1 MWALNGNFN
10 GDQTFSNAVI
20 RNPGHPCDLFHPL
33 CLSLSFAF
41 YVHSITRLVSLCV
54 NLRWCLSLLVGKA
67 IDLSH
72 KKTDLILPGKRDQH
86 LLVGVTYEAKHGES
100 LQAVASRF
108 RTTVK
113 SILSLNFDLDAQVEA
128 NPMKVSEREY
138 MRERQCMS
146 VSVSVRADVSENMY
160 L

>member
-20 RNPGHPCDLFHPL
+20 RNP
-33 CLSLSFAF
+33 
-41 YVHSITRLVSLCV
+41 
-54 NLRWCLSLLVGKA
+54 
-67 IDLSH
+67 
-72 KKTDLILPGKRDQH
+72 DLILPGKRDQH

-128 NPMKVSEREY
+128 NPMKELSTGQHLCIIPCSNFAY
-138 MRERQCMS
+138 
-146 VSVSVRADVSENMY
+146 D
-160 L
+160 

>member
-33 CLSLSFAF
+33 VFVFRFLCALHHQTGLSF
-41 YVHSITRLVSLCV
+41 CV
-54 NLRWCLSLLVGKA
+54 TMRWCLSLLVGKA

-113 SILSLNFDLDAQVEA
+113 SILSLNFDLDAKVEA
-128 NPMKVSEREY
+128 NPMQVSEREY
-138 MRERQCMS
+138 MRERQCKS
-146 VSVSVRADVSENMY
+146 VSVRVRADVSENMY